1 MEQNIKLLSVLRKKN
16 LTQQAIANQIK
27 MNQSIFSMIVRGRY
41 NPDDDQKSKIAKAL
55 KVSVKEVF

>member
-55 KVSVKEVF
+55 KVRIKDVF